1 MELFQYAMAIIKTFT
16 QYSIW
21 LHHWKVDSYPE
32 QFLFLSRNTRH
43 GHVCTALPGR
53 EVSARPAQGPTAG
66 RKSGGRAANL
76 RSTQPASVLGALVTH
91 APGLF
96 REGKPA
102 QIQPPHTSHV
112 LTQHFSKPTH
122 CSTCRTTARGSQ
134 SPQCS
139 EAPSSFSCPLL
150 TENYCFQW
158 LP

>member
-32 QFLFLSRNTRH
+32 QFLFLSY
-43 GHVCTALPGR
+43 PGTLVMDTCAQLCQA
-53 EVSARPAQGPTAG
+53 EKSAQGPTAG